1 LERSRLINFLIK
13 TFALNAFLASL
24 LNYKRR

>member
-13 TFALNAFLASL
+13 NARVKRVLASL

>member
-1 LERSRLINFLIK
+1 LERLRLINSLIK
-13 TFALNAFLASL
+13 TLALNALLAFL

>member
-13 TFALNAFLASL
+13 TLALDALLASL

>member
-1 LERSRLINFLIK
+1 LERSHLIDFLIK
-13 TFALNAFLASL
+13 TLALNALLAFL